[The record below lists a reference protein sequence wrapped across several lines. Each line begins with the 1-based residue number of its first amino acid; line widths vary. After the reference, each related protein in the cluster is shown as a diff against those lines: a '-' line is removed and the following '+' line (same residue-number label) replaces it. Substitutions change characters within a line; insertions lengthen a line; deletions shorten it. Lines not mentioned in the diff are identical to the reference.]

1 MGLVFSVCIK
11 LPYIMTSSL
20 IILACVLLGT
30 HQCVSVRLMER
41 TGSKYASK
49 GKESLSL
56 SSVEF
61 GDCAMRKITAF
72 GSDEEE
78 YVANFDAQSQ
88 KAVPTCELESQDGS
102 KDAYASNF
110 GKDQHSGKL

>member
-72 GSDEEE
+72 GSNEQEFTD
-78 YVANFDAQSQ
+78 NFDAQRS
-88 KAVPTCELESQDGS
+88 KMELSCSWEAQGDNS
-102 KDAYASNF
+102 
-110 GKDQHSGKL
+110 